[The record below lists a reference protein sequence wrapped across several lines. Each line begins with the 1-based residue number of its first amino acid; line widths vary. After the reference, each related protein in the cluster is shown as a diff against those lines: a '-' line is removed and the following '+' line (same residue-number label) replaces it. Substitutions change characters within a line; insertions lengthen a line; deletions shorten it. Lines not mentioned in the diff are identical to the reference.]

1 MFGTQS
7 EEGSGGGS
15 EEEFSSA
22 VLGSVETEEGA
33 VTAPEPEEEDGV
45 EALPEWADDVLE
57 LVAQGERLSAAQ
69 DRQVTLALDLRK
81 ERASQI
87 AAGRAVQAAA
97 AAAEKAAETKAQE
110 NATLVA
116 VIEAQNRRLEKQD
129 KLVEGLAARL
139 QAVENGAA
147 EDLEPSFRE
156 FSPRAE
162 DNPFGGPGVVRKGK
176 DAEPQNRWYTGEVA
190 FDWYKQKGGK
200 EFHSFQSFESA
211 AEASFDIIAHFK
223 QVVPHVVEK
232 QVNPERVE
240 DESDPKYQAEREL
253 SKLYNSIVALYE
265 NVINPQLSYL
275 QIEALLKKEHGQAAD
290 NGWISTVLQSL
301 YRSLHG
307 LVGAPLP
314 ANLPTKLSSVLSG
327 MEDRFSTAI
336 TKVAAEQAARKAPV
350 SRFQSQ
356 ASRTWGSTIS
366 SRSSAAKAAA
376 TQGGSGARGG
386 R

>member
-1 MFGTQS
+1 MFGNQS
-7 EEGSGGGS
+7 EEGSGAGS

-87 AAGRAVQAAA
+87 AAGRAVQAAS

-139 QAVENGAA
+139 QAVENGTA

-190 FDWYKQKGGK
+190 FDWYKKKGGK

-211 AEASFDIIAHFK
+211 AEAAFDIIAHFK

-240 DESDPKYQAEREL
+240 SSESQ
-253 SKLYNSIVALYE
+253 
-265 NVINPQLSYL
+265 
-275 QIEALLKKEHGQAAD
+275 
-290 NGWISTVLQSL
+290 
-301 YRSLHG
+301 
-307 LVGAPLP
+307 
-314 ANLPTKLSSVLSG
+314 
-327 MEDRFSTAI
+327 
-336 TKVAAEQAARKAPV
+336 
-350 SRFQSQ
+350 
-356 ASRTWGSTIS
+356 
-366 SRSSAAKAAA
+366 
-376 TQGGSGARGG
+376 
-386 R
+386 